1 MYCNGMSEQNGFS
14 HNGFKV
20 GCFVTNTSRHPGS
33 HGQSMGSIGQYTGE
47 MDIIENVYIENVWML
62 NSQFGGRLKT
72 WAGPDVGYGYINN
85 VTFKNFYNAGNQ
97 YAAYLDSCYFN
108 VSFLNMNPKRIPA

>member
-1 MYCNGMSEQNGFS
+1 
-14 HNGFKV
+14 
-20 GCFVTNTSRHPGS
+20 
-33 HGQSMGSIGQYTGE
+33 MGSIGQYTGE

-108 VSFLNMNPKRIPA
+108 VSFLNMNPKRIPARDQIQC